1 MQSNMWLKRGISCVR
16 IMRREKEVEGM
27 GIGLKKKDL
36 ILVLIILCVTGL
48 TVLVRTYIGGAG
60 ANRIV
65 IKVNGAI
72 QGVYSLSEDQEIM
85 INEGTNML
93 KISNGQAD
101 MTEADCPDQL
111 CVNQKPVSLSHE
123 SLICLPNRVVVEVK
137 SKEES
142 EYDAVTN

>member
-1 MQSNMWLKRGISCVR
+1 
-16 IMRREKEVEGM
+16 M
-27 GIGLKKKDL
+27 GRGLKKKDL
-36 ILVLIILCVTGL
+36 ILVLIILCAAGL
-48 TVLVRTYIGGAG
+48 TVLIRTYIGGAG

-72 QGVYSLSEDQEIM
+72 QGVYSLSEDQEIV
-85 INEGTNML
+85 INEGTNIL
-93 KISNGQAD
+93 TIRNGQAD

-123 SLICLPNRVVVEVK
+123 SLICLPNRVVVEVE